1 MKKFWKATGISGAYF
16 VSFLLIQLWIS
27 LAASFFVMASLAGT
41 VNPIMNFGGFM
52 EAYAEKTTQNL
63 TGMILASNLVTVLG
77 FWAFFRLREKS
88 FLREI
93 GLVPTDWQNL
103 ALAVLFGIGMCFT
116 IDLVTIFLPIPE
128 KMMEQFAEAHG
139 NLWEGNVLLTF
150 LSVSLAGPVSEEICF
165 RGLCYTRLK
174 QGMRPIWAG
183 LIASIFF
190 GLAHGDPVWFL
201 VGFLAGAA
209 TAWIFE
215 ITGSLWTSILVHVVN
230 NSISNLTAYL
240 PISPVLHLC
249 LIGLGVVLLI
259 VSGILLYRRN
269 RWVRQEPVL
278 YFPE

>member
-52 EAYAEKTTQNL
+52 EAYAEKTTQSL
-63 TGMILASNLVTVLG
+63 TGMILASNVVTVLG
-77 FWAFFRLREKS
+77 FWAFFRLREKP

-93 GLVPTDWQNL
+93 GLVRTDWQNL
-103 ALAVLFGIGMCFT
+103 VLAVLFGIGMCFT

-128 KMMEQFAEAHG
+128 EMMEQFADAHG
-139 NLWEGNVLLTF
+139 NLWEGNAVLTF

-201 VGFLAGAA
+201 VGFLAGTA